1 MKKPPSQ
8 RLVVVVDGGASG
20 VSGDKYLGAL
30 IALGASPAGLKK
42 VASVVGDSLPGSEKV
57 EVHFQNV
64 ERGEVEANLVRVET
78 PERSSG
84 RKGGLIRST
93 IEKTSLKLGLS
104 GWGRKFA
111 LGVVDTLLWAESE
124 VHGHSPKETV
134 LYELGSADTLVDI
147 LGTAAMIEELNLNEA
162 SWVSTPLAVG
172 GGTTKFSGRTYANPP
187 PAVVEILK
195 VHRFPMT
202 GGREKTELTTPTGAA
217 ITVNLTRTA
226 SETYPSMIPLQVGYG
241 AGSKELDETANLL
254 RITVGEILGNSHSH
268 DSMVILETNLDD
280 VTGEVIGHAVERL
293 FSEGARDV
301 TLTPV
306 YMKKNRPGSMISVI
320 VDETESERF
329 AGLLMEETGTLGVRE
344 IPIRRHI
351 SNRKEAVIPLTIKGR
366 EYQLKVK
373 RAFGPDGKL
382 LREKPEYEDL
392 KRISKASGQSLR
404 EVSHL
409 IETMRVKH

>member
-8 RLVVVVDGGASG
+8 RLVVVADGGASG

-78 PERSSG
+78 PERGSG
-84 RKGGLIRST
+84 RKGGLIRRT

-195 VHRFPMT
+195 AHRFPMT
-202 GGREKTELTTPTGAA
+202 GGHEKTELTTPTGAA
-217 ITVNLTRTA
+217 ITVNLTQTA
-226 SETYPSMIPLQVGYG
+226 SETYPSMIPLEVGYG

-254 RITVGEILGNSHSH
+254 RITVGELVGNSHSH
-268 DSMVILETNLDD
+268 DNMVILETNLDD
-280 VTGEVIGHAVERL
+280 VTGEVIGHAVEKL

-301 TLTPV
+301 TVTPV
-306 YMKKNRPGSMISVI
+306 YMKKNRPGNRLSVI
-320 VDETESERF
+320 VNEIESERF

-351 SNRKEAVIPLTIKGR
+351 SNREEAVIPVTVKGR
-366 EYQLKVK
+366 EYRLKVK
-373 RAFGPDGKL
+373 RAFGPDGKM

-404 EVSHL
+404 EVSRV

>member
-1 MKKPPSQ
+1 MKKPPSI
-8 RLVVVVDGGASG
+8 RLVVVADGGASG

-78 PERSSG
+78 PERGSG
-84 RKGGLIRST
+84 RKGGLIRRT

-111 LGVVDTLLWAESE
+111 LGVVDPWLWADAE
-124 VHGHSPKETV
+124 VHGRSQKETV
-134 LYELGSADTLVDI
+134 LYELGAADTLVDI

-195 VHRFPMT
+195 AHRFPMT

-226 SETYPSMIPLQVGYG
+226 SETYPSMIPLEVGYG

-268 DSMVILETNLDD
+268 DNMVILETNLDD
-280 VTGEVIGHAVERL
+280 VTGEVIGHAVEKL

-301 TLTPV
+301 TVTPV

-351 SNRKEAVIPLTIKGR
+351 SNREEAVIPVTVKGR
-366 EYQLKVK
+366 EYRLKCVS
-373 RAFGPDGKL
+373 L
-382 LREKPEYEDL
+382 LE
-392 KRISKASGQSLR
+392 SL
-404 EVSHL
+404 
-409 IETMRVKH
+409 

>member
-1 MKKPPSQ
+1 MKKLPSQ
-8 RLVVVVDGGASG
+8 RLVVVADGGASG

-78 PERSSG
+78 PERGSG

-195 VHRFPMT
+195 AHRFPMT
-202 GGREKTELTTPTGAA
+202 GGHEKTELTTPTGAA
-217 ITVNLTRTA
+217 ITVNLTQTA
-226 SETYPSMIPLQVGYG
+226 SETYPSMIPLEVGYG

-254 RITVGEILGNSHSH
+254 RITVGELLGNSHSH
-268 DSMVILETNLDD
+268 DNMVILETNLDD
-280 VTGEVIGHAVERL
+280 VTGEVIGHAVEKL

-301 TLTPV
+301 TVTPV
-306 YMKKNRPGSMISVI
+306 YMKKNRPGNRLSVI
-320 VDETESERF
+320 VNEIESERF

-351 SNRKEAVIPLTIKGR
+351 SNREEAVIPVTVKGR
-366 EYQLKVK
+366 EYRLKVK
-373 RAFGPDGKL
+373 RAFGPDGKM

-404 EVSHL
+404 EVSRM

>member
-1 MKKPPSQ
+1 MKKPPSI
-8 RLVVVVDGGASG
+8 RLVVVADGGASG

-78 PERSSG
+78 PERGSG
-84 RKGGLIRST
+84 RKGGLIRRT

-351 SNRKEAVIPLTIKGR
+351 SNRKEAVIPVTIKGR

-404 EVSHL
+404 EVSRM

>member
-1 MKKPPSQ
+1 MKKPPSI
-8 RLVVVVDGGASG
+8 RLVVVADGGASG

-382 LREKPEYEDL
+382 LREKPEYL